1 MHALLKLNL
10 YLLVANGNTTA
21 HLKGTAIS
29 AVYQLPHQLACLCKA
44 LIHVRHL
51 ISTAVDAHTVF

>member
-1 MHALLKLNL
+1 MHTLLKLNL
-10 YLLVANGNTTA
+10 HLLVANGNTTA
-21 HLKGTAIS
+21 NLRETVIS

-51 ISTAVDAHTVF
+51 MSAAVMLIR

>member
-1 MHALLKLNL
+1 MYILLKLNL

-21 HLKGTAIS
+21 NGRETVIS
-29 AVYQLPHQLACLCKA
+29 AVYQLPHQLACLCKV

-51 ISTAVDAHTVF
+51 MSTVGMLI